1 MGDFY
6 SVSLD
11 KETSVRTETSDYP
24 AGLSRGDIEFIMQH
38 DVDVISLKRI
48 DGAKA
53 MWKLAVSVEG
63 AAPVQMIA
71 DNGINE
77 IYFQVLIR
85 IDSDHIVEAL
95 TAISPYSVL
104 GLSFVG
110 EEGLFIRGAF
120 YVDFSTM
127 HALTNTYRAAALAY
141 GAYEQAIKGVAD

>member
-1 MGDFY
+1 M
-6 SVSLD
+6 
-11 KETSVRTETSDYP
+11 KTELSEYP
-24 AGLSRGDIEFIMQH
+24 AGLSQGDIEFIMQN
-38 DVDVISLKRI
+38 DVDVVSLERI

-53 MWKLAVSVEG
+53 MWKASVSVEG
-63 AAPVQMIA
+63 ATPVQMIA

-95 TAISPYSVL
+95 TAISPYAVL

-110 EEGLFIRGAF
+110 DGGLFIRGAF
-120 YVDFSTM
+120 YVEFSNM

-141 GAYEQAIKGVAD
+141 GTYERAINGLTK

>member
-1 MGDFY
+1 M
-6 SVSLD
+6 
-11 KETSVRTETSDYP
+11 RTELSEFP
-24 AGLSRGDIEFIMQH
+24 AGLGSTDIETIMQS
-38 DVDVISLKRI
+38 DAEVVSLERI

-53 MWKLAVSVEG
+53 MWNIAVSVNG

-95 TAISPYSVL
+95 TAVSPYAVL

-110 EEGLFIRGAF
+110 DGGLFIRGAF
-120 YVDFSTM
+120 YVEFSNM
-127 HALTNTYRAAALAY
+127 HALTNTYRAAALAH
-141 GAYEQAIKGVAD
+141 GAYEQAINS